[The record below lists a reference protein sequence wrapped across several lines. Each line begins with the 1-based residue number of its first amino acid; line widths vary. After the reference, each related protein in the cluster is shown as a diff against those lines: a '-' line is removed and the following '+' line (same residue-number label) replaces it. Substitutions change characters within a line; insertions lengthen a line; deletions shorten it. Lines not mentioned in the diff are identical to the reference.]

1 VKDQQESN
9 PKIEDC
15 SKNDLLTGRGL
26 AMDYP
31 REGPL
36 SGLKILDLTQFVSG
50 PFCTQILSDLGARVV
65 KVERPESGDPYRQA
79 GPSFVDGQSTL
90 FLSLNRGKESITLN
104 LKSGDGRE
112 IFLKKLVPNFDV
124 IVENFTPGTMESLGL
139 GYDSCSKANPRII
152 YSNISGF
159 GTKGPFKEKKGFDL
173 ILQAVTGIMDLTG
186 ERDSEPV
193 KVGIP
198 LTDFAAGLFS
208 TVGILSALYENK
220 SSAKGSKIS
229 TSLYESSIS
238 LLSILACD
246 YLASGKVP
254 HRMGSA
260 SQTFAPYQAFKAK
273 DAYIAVAGAG
283 SEEMWQRFARA
294 IGMPH
299 LTSDPRFS
307 TNSDRVENQEALT
320 EIIKGRLVEIN
331 AEVWLRVFDSFGVPC
346 GLVGTLPEVVES
358 EQTKALGL
366 ISAIPLN
373 ASIDAKTYKAVR
385 LPLSIDESPV
395 DLSIHPPSLGEHRIS
410 VLSEVGVSEEE
421 IESLRGRHVIS

>member
-1 VKDQQESN
+1 
-9 PKIEDC
+9 
-15 SKNDLLTGRGL
+15 
-26 AMDYP
+26 MDSS
-31 REGPL
+31 RKGPL

-65 KVERPESGDPYRQA
+65 KIERPVSGDPYRQA
-79 GPSFVDGQSTL
+79 GPSFVDGESTL
-90 FLSLNRGKESITLN
+90 FLSLNRGKESIDLN
-104 LKSGDGRE
+104 LKCDEGRT

-139 GYDSCSKANPRII
+139 GYESCSKENPEII

-159 GTKGPFKEKKGFDL
+159 GNKGPYKEKKGFDL
-173 ILQAVTGIMDLTG
+173 ILQGVTGIMDLTG
-186 ERDSEPV
+186 ERGSVPV

-208 TVGILSALYENK
+208 AVGILSSVYESR

-229 TSLYESSIS
+229 TSLYESSVS

-273 DAYIAVAGAG
+273 DAYITVAGAG
-283 SEEMWQRFARA
+283 SEEMWLRFVKA
-294 IGMPH
+294 IEMPH
-299 LTSDPRFS
+299 LTSDPRFAL
-307 TNSDRVENQEALT
+307 NSDRVINQEKLA
-320 EIIKGRLVEIN
+320 EIINRRLVERG
-331 AEVWLRVFDSFGVPC
+331 AEDWLRIFDSFGVPC
-346 GLVGTLPEVVES
+346 GLVGTLPDVIDS
-358 EQTKALGL
+358 DQTKALQL
-366 ISAIPLN
+366 ISEIPLHG
-373 ASIDAKTYKAVR
+373 SSSGKTFKAVR
-385 LPLSIDESPV
+385 LPLSIDENPIDPRV
-395 DLSIHPPSLGEHRIS
+395 HPPSLGEHTIS

-421 IESLRGRHVIS
+421 IQSLKSRHVIS